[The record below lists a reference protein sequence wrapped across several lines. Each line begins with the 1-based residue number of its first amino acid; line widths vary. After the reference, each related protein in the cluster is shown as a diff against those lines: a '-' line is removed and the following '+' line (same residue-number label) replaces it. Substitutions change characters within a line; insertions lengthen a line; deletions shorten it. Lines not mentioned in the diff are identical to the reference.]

1 MTYSLFI
8 AKIRSELKDFNKL
21 GRDRWD
27 GDGSTAIFELSHR
40 PIKDASYTVK
50 VDGVTKTEVT
60 DYTLDKDTGILEFTS
75 APASGSDNVEI
86 TYRYYVLRDSD
97 YIEIFNDAIDHFKW
111 KFWTEAL
118 DDSTITT
125 TKDQYEYDLSSIS
138 SNIIHIVNVWVKPSS
153 GSSQWTEVQG
163 TTNWK
168 FFPERNVLFVNP
180 PFDVS
185 SLPLK
190 FRYLKSFTK
199 GTTPSSN
206 IDVPEKWLLPYK
218 YYCYAR
224 YYERMVSEKIHET
237 GAVVS
242 VPGFV
247 PGPTV
252 LNVAEYYY
260 KKADQ
265 IANKLAPKLP
275 PQVIQTIQEGVIL

>member
-1 MTYSLFI
+1 MTYSSFI
-8 AKIRSELKDFNKL
+8 TKIRSELKDFNKL

-27 GDGSTAIFELSHR
+27 GDASTTIFELSHR

-50 VDGVTKTEVT
+50 VGGVAKTEVT

-75 APASGSDNVEI
+75 APAAGTDNVEI
-86 TYRYYVLRDSD
+86 TYRYFVLRDSD

-118 DDSTITT
+118 NDSTITT

-138 SNIIHIVNVWVKPSS
+138 SDIIHLVNVWHKSS
-153 GSSQWTEVQG
+153 SASTQWIEVQG
-163 TTNWK
+163 ATNWK
-168 FFPERNVLFVNP
+168 FLPERNVLFTNP
-180 PFDVS
+180 PFDSS
-185 SLPLK
+185 SLPLR

-199 GTTPSSN
+199 GVTASSA

-237 GAVVS
+237 GAVVT

-247 PGPTV
+247 AGPTV